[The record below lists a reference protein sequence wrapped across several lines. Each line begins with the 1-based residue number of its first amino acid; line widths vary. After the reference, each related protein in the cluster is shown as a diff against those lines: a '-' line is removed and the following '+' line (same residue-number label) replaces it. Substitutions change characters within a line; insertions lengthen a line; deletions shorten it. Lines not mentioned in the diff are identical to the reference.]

1 MSVAS
6 EKETVNVKKIAALL
20 AVMLASGVAMAA
32 CGSNSNSGSSTATS
46 ATDNASASGNTSVMD
61 NATAAATTAAAT
73 SVKLPIPLAKLPSMK
88 VAAGNVANGAKLF
101 AANCESCHGAGGKNG
116 QVGPT
121 LAGMGFKAGQVA
133 YMVRN
138 PAAVDK
144 ESSMPKLTIT
154 DKELADISAYVASL
168 K

>member
-1 MSVAS
+1 MSA
-6 EKETVNVKKIAALL
+6 K
-20 AVMLASGVAMAA
+20 
-32 CGSNSNSGSSTATS
+32 S
-46 ATDNASASGNTSVMD
+46 A
-61 NATAAATTAAAT
+61 
-73 SVKLPIPLAKLPSMK
+73 LPIPLSKLPTLK
-88 VAAGNVANGAKLF
+88 VAAGNVANGSKLF

-121 LAGMGFKAGQVA
+121 LAGVGLKAGQVA

-154 DKELADISAYVASL
+154 DKELADIAAYVASL

>member
-1 MSVAS
+1 
-6 EKETVNVKKIAALL
+6 VKKIAALI
-20 AVMLASGVAMAA
+20 AVMLATGLAVAA
-32 CGSNSNSGSSTATS
+32 CGSGSSSSSSTSSTATDTP
-46 ATDNASASGNTSVMD
+46 ADVV
-61 NATAAATTAAAT
+61 ATAADTGSESMGAKGA
-73 SVKLPIPLAKLPSMK
+73 LPIPLAKLPSAT

-116 QVGPT
+116 QVGPS
-121 LAGMGFKAGQVA
+121 LAGVGLKAGQVA

-138 PAAVDK
+138 PAGVDK
-144 ESSMPKLTIT
+144 DSSMPKLTIT

>member
-1 MSVAS
+1 
-6 EKETVNVKKIAALL
+6 VKKVAALI
-20 AVMLASGVAMAA
+20 AVMLASGVAIAA
-32 CGSNSNSGSSTATS
+32 CGSNSNSGSSTTTS
-46 ATDNASASGNTSVMD
+46 ATDSASAAAMP
-61 NATAAATTAAAT
+61 AATTAAAAK
-73 SVKLPIPLAKLPSMK
+73 SALPIPLAKLPSMK

-144 ESSMPKLTIT
+144 DSSMPKLTIT

>member
-1 MSVAS
+1 
-6 EKETVNVKKIAALL
+6 VKKVAALL
-20 AVMLASGVAMAA
+20 AVTLASVVAVAA
-32 CGSNSNSGSSTATS
+32 CSSKSDSGASTTTTATD
-46 ATDNASASGNTSVMD
+46 AP
-61 NATAAATTAAAT
+61 TAAAMSTTHTAIDPGT
-73 SVKLPIPLAKLPSMK
+73 DVPKGTLPIPLSKLPSMK
-88 VAAGNVANGAKLF
+88 VAAGSAANGAKLF

-121 LAGMGFKAGQVA
+121 LAGIGVKAGQVA

-144 ESSMPKLTIT
+144 SSSMPKLTIT

>member
-1 MSVAS
+1 
-6 EKETVNVKKIAALL
+6 VKKIAALFAIIL
-20 AVMLASGVAMAA
+20 ATGITVAA
-32 CGSNSNSGSSTATS
+32 CSSKSDSGSSTTAT
-46 ATDNASASGNTSVMD
+46 ATDAAMP
-61 NATAAATTAAAT
+61 AATTHMAVDT
-73 SVKLPIPLAKLPSMK
+73 GPPVPPKGSLPIPLAKLPSAK

-121 LAGMGFKAGQVA
+121 LAGEGFKAGQVA

-138 PAAVDK
+138 PAGVDK
-144 ESSMPKLTIT
+144 DSSMPKLTIT

>member
-1 MSVAS
+1 
-6 EKETVNVKKIAALL
+6 VKKVAALL
-20 AVMLASGVAMAA
+20 AVMLASGVAIAA
-32 CGSNSNSGSSTATS
+32 CGSNSNSGSSTTTS
-46 ATDNASASGNTSVMD
+46 ATDNAT
-61 NATAAATTAAAT
+61 TAAMPAATTAAAM
-73 SVKLPIPLAKLPSMK
+73 SSKSALPIPLAKLPSMK

-154 DKELADISAYVASL
+154 DKELADIAAYVASL

>member
-1 MSVAS
+1 M
-6 EKETVNVKKIAALL
+6 KKVAALI
-20 AVMLASGVAMAA
+20 AVMLATGVTVAA
-32 CGSNSNSGSSTATS
+32 CSSKTDTGSSTSSSATEAPTMAPAMSSATTS
-46 ATDNASASGNTSVMD
+46 AKSA
-61 NATAAATTAAAT
+61 
-73 SVKLPIPLAKLPSMK
+73 LPIPLAKLPSMT
-88 VAAGNVANGAKLF
+88 VAAGSAANGAKLF

-138 PAAVDK
+138 PAGVDK
-144 ESSMPKLTIT
+144 ESFMPKLTIT
-154 DKELADISAYVASL
+154 EKEFVYISAYVASL

>member
-1 MSVAS
+1 M
-6 EKETVNVKKIAALL
+6 KKVAALI
-20 AVMLASGVAMAA
+20 AVMLASGVAIAA
-32 CGSNSNSGSSTATS
+32 CGSNSNSGSSTSTS
-46 ATDNASASGNTSVMD
+46 ATDNASA
-61 NATAAATTAAAT
+61 AAMPAAT
-73 SVKLPIPLAKLPSMK
+73 SAVAATSANSALPIPLAKLPSMK

-121 LAGMGFKAGQVA
+121 LAGVGLKAGQVA

>member
-1 MSVAS
+1 
-6 EKETVNVKKIAALL
+6 VKKIAALL
-20 AVMLASGVAMAA
+20 AVMLASGVAIAA
-32 CGSNSNSGSSTATS
+32 CGSNSNSGSSTTTAATDS
-46 ATDNASASGNTSVMD
+46 AT
-61 NATAAATTAAAT
+61 TAAMTAATTAAAT
-73 SVKLPIPLAKLPSMK
+73 SAKSSLPIPLAKLPSMK

-121 LAGMGFKAGQVA
+121 LAGVGLKAGQVA

-154 DKELADISAYVASL
+154 DKELADIAAYVASL